1 MARASDRKKSSS
13 VAKKLQSDTLSA
25 SKGQRGQTVVGAALR
40 AVAVS
45 VVALRLAAGAA
56 AGQHPAGVR
65 KAVDGVV
72 TSQPAAAGAE
82 VKHSSAA
89 VGEAIHP
96 LKEAVGVLVKL
107 HSAAVGEA
115 NHLLKEAAGALV
127 KLHSAVVGAAAMDLT
142 EVVGEVGSR
151 LHKAPDGE
159 ASRAAVLGLAA
170 AVADGELLP
179 HQRLP
184 DQVSTM
190 EYNEA
195 EQPRRFPRAANI
207 KCFL

>member
-72 TSQPAAAGAE
+72 TSQAAAAGAE

-89 VGEAIHP
+89 AGEAVSP

-115 NHLLKEAAGALV
+115 IHPLEEAAGAEV
-127 KLHSAVVGAAAMDLT
+127 KHSSAADGAVAMDRI

-151 LHKAPDGE
+151 LHKALGGE
-159 ASRAAVLGLAA
+159 ASRAAVLGLAV

-179 HQRLP
+179 RQRLP
-184 DQVSTM
+184 AKVSTM

-195 EQPRRFPRAANI
+195 EQPRRFLRAVNI